1 MKKTILILS
10 VLAVV
15 AATLGF
21 SVTAYAQAPTPNTP
35 ANPTSGFGGR
45 GNRGGSRQGTNGT
58 GIEAGVLHDDM
69 VAYIAGK
76 LGLTV
81 EALNTRLNAG
91 DTVGQIASEKGLT
104 VSEFRTLML
113 DARSQAIDKAVAAG
127 ALSQAQ
133 ADWMKQTGAGV
144 SAGGM
149 RRSMGQGMRGNGQGQ
164 FSNPACPYYTPT
176 AP

>member
-15 AATLGF
+15 AATFGVSF
-21 SVTAYAQAPTPNTP
+21 SAYAQSPTPTTP
-35 ANPTSGFGGR
+35 ANPAYGFGGR
-45 GNRGGSRQGTNGT
+45 GNRGGSMMGVSGS
-58 GIEAGVLHDDM
+58 GIAAGILHDDM
-69 VAYIAGK
+69 VAFIAGK

-91 DTVGQIASEKGLT
+91 DTVSQIANEKGMT
-104 VSEFRTLML
+104 VSEFRILMQE
-113 DARSQAIDKAVAAG
+113 ARSQAINKAVAAG
-127 ALSQAQ
+127 TLTQAQ

-149 RRSMGQGMRGNGQGQ
+149 GRGMGQGMRGNGQGQ
-164 FSNPACPYYTPT
+164 FSNLACPNYAPTTP
-176 AP
+176 

>member
-1 MKKTILILS
+1 M
-10 VLAVV
+10 V

-21 SVTAYAQAPTPNTP
+21 SVSAYAQAPTPNTP
-35 ANPTSGFGGR
+35 ANPAYGSGGR
-45 GNRGGSRQGTNGT
+45 GNRGGLRQGAAGT
-58 GIEAGVLHDDM
+58 GIAAGILHDDM
-69 VAYIAGK
+69 VAFIAGK

-81 EALNTRLNAG
+81 EALNTRLSVG

-104 VSEFRTLML
+104 VSEFRILMQE
-113 DARSQAIDKAVAAG
+113 ARSQAIDKAVAAG
-127 ALSQAQ
+127 TLTQAQ
-133 ADWMKQTGAGV
+133 AVWMKQTGAGV

-149 RRSMGQGMRGNGQGQ
+149 GRGMGQGVRGNGQGQ

>member
-35 ANPTSGFGGR
+35 ANPTTGFGGR
-45 GNRGGSRQGTNGT
+45 GNRGGSRQGATGT
-58 GIEAGVLHDDM
+58 GIAAGVLHDDM
-69 VAYIAGK
+69 VAYLAEK
-76 LGLTV
+76 LGLTID
-81 EALNTRLNAG
+81 ELNARLNAG
-91 DTVGQIASEKGLT
+91 DTVSQIANEKGLT

-113 DARSQAIDKAVAAG
+113 EARSQAIDKAVAAG
-127 ALSQAQ
+127 TLTQAQ

-149 RRSMGQGMRGNGQGQ
+149 GRGMGRGMRGNGQGQ

>member
-21 SVTAYAQAPTPNTP
+21 SVTAYAQAPTPSTP
-35 ANPTSGFGGR
+35 ANPTYGFGGR
-45 GNRGGSRQGTNGT
+45 GNHGGSRMGAAGA
-58 GIEAGVLHDDM
+58 GIAAGVLHDDM

-81 EALNTRLNAG
+81 DALNTCLNAG
-91 DTVGQIASEKGLT
+91 DTVGLIASEKGLS
-104 VSEFRTLML
+104 VSEFRNLML
-113 DARSQAIDKAVAAG
+113 EARSQAIDKAVAAG
-127 ALSQAQ
+127 TLTQAQ
-133 ADWMKQTGAGV
+133 ANWMKQTGAGV
-144 SAGGM
+144 SAGGNG
-149 RRSMGQGMRGNGQGQ
+149 RGMGRGTRVNGQGQ
-164 FSNPACPYYTPT
+164 LSNPACPYYTPT

>member
-10 VLAVV
+10 LLAVV

-21 SVTAYAQAPTPNTP
+21 SVTAYAQTPTPTTP
-35 ANPTSGFGGR
+35 ANPAYGFGGR
-45 GNRGGSRQGTNGT
+45 GYRGGLGQGAAGT
-58 GIEAGVLHDDM
+58 GIAAGVLHDDM

-81 EALNTRLNAG
+81 DELNNRLNAG
-91 DTVGQIASEKGLT
+91 DTVGQIANEKGLT
-104 VSEFRTLML
+104 LSEFRTLML
-113 DARSQAIDKAVAAG
+113 EARSQAIDKAVAAG
-127 ALSQAQ
+127 TLSQAQ

-149 RRSMGQGMRGNGQGQ
+149 GRGMGRGMRGGGQGQ
-164 FSNPACPYYTPT
+164 YSNPACLYYTPT
-176 AP
+176 TP

>member
-10 VLAVV
+10 LLAVV

-21 SVTAYAQAPTPNTP
+21 SVNAYAKAPTPTTPSTP
-35 ANPTSGFGGR
+35 AYGFGGR
-45 GNRGGSRQGTNGT
+45 GYRGGSRQGAAGT
-58 GIEAGVLHDDM
+58 GIAAGILHDDM
-69 VAYIAGK
+69 VTYIAGK
-76 LGLTV
+76 LGMTL

-91 DTVGQIASEKGLT
+91 DTLGQITSEKGLS
-104 VSEFRTLML
+104 VNEFRTLML
-113 DARSQAIDKAVAAG
+113 EARSQAIDKAVAAG
-127 ALSQAQ
+127 TLTQAQ

-149 RRSMGQGMRGNGQGQ
+149 GHGMGRGLRGNGQGQ
-164 FSNPACPYYTPT
+164 YSNPACPYYPPT

>member
-1 MKKTILILS
+1 MKKTLLILS
-10 VLAVV
+10 LLAIV

-35 ANPTSGFGGR
+35 ANPAYGFGGR
-45 GNRGGSRQGTNGT
+45 GNRGGARMGAAGT
-58 GIEAGVLHDDM
+58 GIAAGVLHDDM

-76 LGLTV
+76 LGMTV
-81 EALNTRLNAG
+81 EALNIRLNAG

-104 VSEFRTLML
+104 VSEFRTLMQE
-113 DARSQAIDKAVAAG
+113 ARSQALDKAVAAG
-127 ALSQAQ
+127 ALTQAQ

-149 RRSMGQGMRGNGQGQ
+149 GRGMGRGMRGTGQGQ
-164 FSNPACPYYTPT
+164 YSNPACPYYTPT